1 MNGLGLRNSPGRNF
15 TGTFGLINQDST
27 LKRYRVNSLIRLQMA
42 KPNARSKIAKPIQ
55 AVLKFDVNGCRGIAA
70 QEEHK
75 LHETRVCRSKL
86 RVRNLV
92 VDDPFGVIGETVK
105 NKDVAA
111 SHLRV
116 PYVPLVKNELAV
128 NPTGREFRRR
138 ANA

>member
-1 MNGLGLRNSPGRNF
+1 MDLP
-15 TGTFGLINQDST
+15 
-27 LKRYRVNSLIRLQMA
+27 LIRRFL
-42 KPNARSKIAKPIQ
+42 SKIANSIH
-55 AVLKFDVNGCRGIAA
+55 AVLKFDVNGCRGIAT

-116 PYVPLVKNELAV
+116 PSLLIDEAGCSLLTPQPQSRSSGDLRMRLGLSNRQKKKDT
-128 NPTGREFRRR
+128 P
-138 ANA
+138 